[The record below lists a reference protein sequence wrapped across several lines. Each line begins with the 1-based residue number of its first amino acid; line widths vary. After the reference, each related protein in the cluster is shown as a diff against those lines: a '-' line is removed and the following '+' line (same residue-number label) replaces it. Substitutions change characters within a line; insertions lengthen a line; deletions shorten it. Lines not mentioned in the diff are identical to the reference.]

1 MDADRHRRCWRCW
14 PAACGSARR
23 SCSSVIGECL
33 TEKSGRINLGN
44 EGVLVL
50 GAMVAYATSYET
62 GNPWAGV
69 AAAAVAGMLLGGL
82 HGAVC
87 SLARVNDVAMGIAIM
102 LAGTGIAFFF
112 GKPYVQPSA
121 PLLPGIPLGFWSAN
135 RRRCATRCRCARCSC
150 SASPRRSRCDWCF
163 RATRVGLRIRIVGDS
178 QDAALALGLPI
189 DRTRFLATACG
200 SALAGIG
207 GAFLSLYYPGSWNE
221 GLSSGQGLM
230 AVALVV
236 FSRWNPINCIYA
248 SLLFGAAGALGPSLQ
263 TVGITWGYYL
273 FYAAPYVV
281 TLVVL
286 IITARGGRSLARH
299 AWATIDRTVNH
310 GNASLPIPYP
320 WPFDG
325 SLAPQ
330 NTALIVIDM
339 QTDFCG
345 VGGYVD
351 KMGYDLSLTRA
362 PIGPISSRAGGPARR
377 AATPSSIRARAI
389 APTCPTCRPTSAGGR
404 AASAPASAI
413 PDPAAAS

>member
-1 MDADRHRRCWRCW
+1 MSIDPNAIATVG
-14 PAACGSARR
+14 AAMLAGSLRV
-23 SCSSVIGECL
+23 STPFLFVSLGECL

-50 GAMVAYATSYET
+50 GAMVAYATSYQT
-62 GNPWAGV
+62 GNPWIGV
-69 AAAAVAGMLLGGL
+69 VAAAVAGSLLGGL
-82 HGAVC
+82 HGLVC
-87 SLARVNDVAMGIAIM
+87 SLTRVNDVAMGIAIM

-121 PLLPGIPLGFWSAN
+121 PLLPSLQLGFWSD
-135 RRRCATRCRCARCSC
+135 
-150 SASPRRSRCDWCF
+150 SPQLQNALKVCPLFFLGLLAAVALHWSF
-163 RATRVGLRIRIVGDS
+163 LATRVGLRIRIVGDS

-189 DRTRFLATACG
+189 DRTRFLATAVG
-200 SALAGIG
+200 SGLAGIG

-286 IITARGGRSLARH
+286 IITARGGKSLR
-299 AWATIDRTVNH
+299 
-310 GNASLPIPYP
+310 GMP
-320 WPFDG
+320 G
-325 SLAPQ
+325 Q
-330 NTALIVIDM
+330 
-339 QTDFCG
+339 
-345 VGGYVD
+345 
-351 KMGYDLSLTRA
+351 LS
-362 PIGPISSRAGGPARR
+362 IGR
-377 AATPSSIRARAI
+377 
-389 APTCPTCRPTSAGGR
+389 
-404 AASAPASAI
+404 
-413 PDPAAAS
+413 

>member
-1 MDADRHRRCWRCW
+1 MSDSLATVLL
-14 PAACGSARR
+14 AMLAGSLRV
-23 SCSSVIGECL
+23 STPFLFVSIGECL

-62 GNPWAGV
+62 GSPWIGV
-69 AAAAVAGMLLGGL
+69 LAAAFAGLLLGAL

-112 GKPYVQPSA
+112 GKPYIQPSA
-121 PLLPGIPLGFWSAN
+121 PLLPGIPFGWWSGSSQVQNALLVCPLFLLGIA
-135 RRRCATRCRCARCSC
+135 AAIGLH
-150 SASPRRSRCDWCF
+150 WCF
-163 RATRVGLRIRIVGDS
+163 NATRVGLRIRIVGDS

-189 DRTRFLATACG
+189 DRIRFLATACG

-236 FSRWNPINCIYA
+236 FARWNPIYCIYA

-273 FYAAPYVV
+273 FYAAPYIV

-286 IITARGGRSLARH
+286 IITARGGRSLA
-299 AWATIDRTVNH
+299 
-310 GNASLPIPYP
+310 GMP
-320 WPFDG
+320 G
-325 SLAPQ
+325 Q
-330 NTALIVIDM
+330 
-339 QTDFCG
+339 
-345 VGGYVD
+345 
-351 KMGYDLSLTRA
+351 LS
-362 PIGPISSRAGGPARR
+362 IGR
-377 AATPSSIRARAI
+377 
-389 APTCPTCRPTSAGGR
+389 
-404 AASAPASAI
+404 
-413 PDPAAAS
+413 